1 MAPRKIPKH
10 LSKNATNAHV
20 RHLPEKL
27 FVNTGI
33 VHGLREGMI
42 EMPAVGIPKIS
53 LNAADN
59 DCIAKKAAMRVQ

>member
-1 MAPRKIPKH
+1 MD
-10 LSKNATNAHV
+10 
-20 RHLPEKL
+20 
-27 FVNTGI
+27 GI
-33 VHGLREGMI
+33 VNGLRYGMI